1 MVVVV
6 HELRLAERLVV
17 PSTFWWLLEDFGQSL
32 TFPLAGSTVRS
43 LHDLMVG
50 EI

>member
-17 PSTFWWLLEDFGQSL
+17 PSNFWWLLEDFGQSL
-32 TFPLAGSTVRS
+32 HLSLTGSSARS
-43 LHDLMVG
+43 LHDL
-50 EI
+50 IW